1 MNIESEVDELVTNGD
16 YVHVKAEDV
25 NGINGYTTE
34 YPDLDYDDYHLGDNV
49 NIDDDINLQIKEEQ
63 EKVCDENSKK
73 ELWER
78 L

>member
-1 MNIESEVDELVTNGD
+1 MTNGD

-63 EKVCDENSKK
+63 EKVFDENSKK